1 MVVLAGNNYNLDT
14 TASLGVAEEEVVVV
28 SASELENII
37 VDDNDMIRD
46 SMTIDSFEL
55 LDIVIVVR

>member
-28 SASELENII
+28 SESELENII